1 MASDPKGRAKMKS
14 QFLKG
19 MIAAAI
25 ALPALTGAAWAGES
39 DDLGC
44 SNATLKGAYAF
55 SVVNIV
61 VAAPLG
67 PGVVVGLTTFDG
79 KGGLTQIDYPGNG
92 GTDLGLDEKF
102 RTGQSGSYTV
112 NRNCT
117 GFMTVNLG
125 ATVGVTENAFVISNG
140 GRAVRAV
147 IAAFTAPGGALVTP
161 LQSRIDLWKVAS
173 EQDN

>member
-1 MASDPKGRAKMKS
+1 MKS

-19 MIAAAI
+19 MLVATIV
-25 ALPALTGAAWAGES
+25 LPALSGTAWAGGD

-44 SNATLKGAYAF
+44 SNATLTGDYAF
-55 SVVNIV
+55 AVLTI
-61 VAAPLG
+61 VAASPPG

-140 GRAVRAV
+140 GRAIRAV

-173 EQDN
+173 DQDN

>member
-1 MASDPKGRAKMKS
+1 MKNWLFKGILS
-14 QFLKG
+14 V
-19 MIAAAI
+19 AI
-25 ALPALTGAAWAGES
+25 VLPALSGAAWAGGN

-44 SNATLKGAYAF
+44 SNETLKGAYAF

-102 RTGQSGSYTV
+102 RTGQTGSYTV
-112 NRNCT
+112 NPNCT

-125 ATVGVTENAFVISNG
+125 AGVGVTENAFVISNG
-140 GRAVRAV
+140 GRAIRAV
-147 IAAFTAPGGALVTP
+147 IAAFTAPGNTLVTP
-161 LQSRIDLWKVAS
+161 LQSRIDLWKVAA
-173 EQDN
+173 EQEN

>member
-1 MASDPKGRAKMKS
+1 MKS
-14 QFLKG
+14 LLWNG
-19 MIAAAI
+19 MLAAI
-25 ALPALTGAAWAGES
+25 VLPALSGAAWAGGS

-44 SNATLKGAYAF
+44 SNTTLKGAYAF

-102 RTGQSGSYTV
+102 RTGQTGSYRV
-112 NRNCT
+112 NPNCT

-125 ATVGVTENAFVISNG
+125 AGVGVTENAFVISNG
-140 GRAVRAV
+140 GRSIHAV
-147 IAAFTAPGGALVTP
+147 IAAFTAPNGGAAVTP
-161 LQSRIDLWKVAS
+161 LQSRIDFWKVAS
-173 EQDN
+173 EQDTEYR

>member
-1 MASDPKGRAKMKS
+1 MKS

-19 MIAAAI
+19 MLAATI
-25 ALPALTGAAWAGES
+25 VLPALSGTAWAGGD

-44 SNATLKGAYAF
+44 SNATLTGDYAF
-55 SVVNIV
+55 AVLTI
-61 VAAPLG
+61 VAASPPG
-67 PGVVVGLTTFDG
+67 PGVVVGLGTFDG
-79 KGGLTQIDYPGNG
+79 RGGFTQIDYPGNG

-102 RTGQSGSYTV
+102 RTGQTGSYTV

-140 GRAVRAV
+140 GRAIRAV

-173 EQDN
+173 DQDN